1 MGKPQ
6 IISPNPDPPAL
17 HERAMSNIQFIR
29 ETMERATLFTAVPGW
44 GGAAMGVVALGT
56 AAIAALQPAKSLW
69 LATWMVGALVS
80 IGVGGFALWRK
91 ARNLNHAVFSGS
103 GRRFLFS
110 FTPPIA
116 VGALLTVVLYR
127 HRAAELLPGVWLL
140 LYGTGVMAGGAFS
153 VRAVPLMGLLFTA
166 LGSVAIFLPLT
177 IGNWF
182 MAAGFGVLHIVFGIV
197 IARRHGG

>member
-1 MGKPQ
+1 VGKPQ
-6 IISPNPDPPAL
+6 TISPNPDPPAL

-56 AAIAALQPAKSLW
+56 ATIAGFQTKTPYW
-69 LATWMVGALVS
+69 LATWLVGALVS

-91 ARNLNHAVFSGS
+91 ARNLNHALFSGS
-103 GRRFLFS
+103 GRRFLLSFS
-110 FTPPIA
+110 PPIV

-127 HRAAELLPGVWLL
+127 HRAADLLPGTWLL
-140 LYGTGVMAGGAFS
+140 LYGTGVMGGGAFS

-177 IGNWF
+177 VGNWF

>member
-1 MGKPQ
+1 
-6 IISPNPDPPAL
+6 
-17 HERAMSNIQFIR
+17 MSNIQFIR